1 MIIPM
6 TATRPVTPLNEWTAT
21 QIVGAVAAGKT
32 TCEAVVRACLDRI
45 TEREPQ
51 VQAWQYISPEQA
63 VAQARALDK
72 SGRRGPLIG
81 VPFGIK
87 DIIDTSD
94 MPTEYGS
101 PIYAGHRPAS
111 DAACVAL
118 GRKAG
123 GVLMGKTVTTEFA
136 NRHPGKTRNPL
147 DSARTP
153 GGSSSGSAASVAD
166 FMVPLAIGTQTTGS
180 TIKPASFCGVFG
192 YRPTHGDLRCA
203 GVKEASGSLDTLG
216 LYARSVEDI
225 ALYRDVLLGI
235 EPESIP
241 DDAPAPKIGFCRTHL
256 WHMVEPATQKLL
268 EDAARRLARAGAKVE
283 DVDLPPQFE
292 GVADAHRWISSFE
305 FARNFT
311 WEIENHWDKISDT
324 LRSGRLK
331 HGLSCTF
338 DRYSEARSFAEDC
351 QRLLGAV
358 FDRHDVLLTAPVVG
372 EAPVGLDDTGDSS
385 LCAVWTTLHVP
396 VLTVPAFTGPH
407 GLPIGAQLIARRGD
421 DRRLFAR
428 GRWIYRQLL

>member
-1 MIIPM
+1 MRPL
-6 TATRPVTPLNEWTAT
+6 TARKLATPLHELSAT
-21 QIVGAVAAGKT
+21 EIVEAVATGNT

-45 TEREPQ
+45 AAREPQ
-51 VQAWQYISPEQA
+51 VQAWQYLSPEQ
-63 VAQARALDK
+63 VIAQARALDQ

-87 DIIDTSD
+87 DIIDTCD

-136 NRHPGKTRNPL
+136 NRHPGKTRNPF
-147 DSARTP
+147 DPARTP

-216 LYARSVEDI
+216 LYARSIEDV

-235 EPESIP
+235 DPEPIP
-241 DDAPAPKIGFCRTHL
+241 DDAPVPRIGFCRTHL
-256 WHMVEPATQKLL
+256 WNVVEPTTQKLL
-268 EDAARRLARAGAKVE
+268 EDAGQRLARAGARVRDVVLPDDFERVE
-283 DVDLPPQFE
+283 
-292 GVADAHRWISSFE
+292 DAHRWISSFE
-305 FARNFT
+305 FSRNFT

-324 LRSGRLK
+324 LRNGRLK
-331 HGLSCTF
+331 HGLSCSF
-338 DRYSEARSFAEDC
+338 DRYRDARDFAERC
-351 QRLLGAV
+351 RQLLGPV
-358 FDRHDVLLTAPVVG
+358 FDQHDVLFTAPVVG
-372 EAPVGLDDTGDSS
+372 EAPIGLSDTGDSS
-385 LCAVWTTLHVP
+385 LCSIWTAMHVP
-396 VLTVPAFTGPH
+396 VVTVPAFNGPN
-407 GLPIGAQLIARRGD
+407 GLPIGAQLIAKRND
-421 DRRLFAR
+421 DRRLFAAA
-428 GRWIYRQLL
+428 RWIYRQLV